1 MVTINR
7 AVDHLID
14 VLAGEDV
21 PVVGSKAT
29 RVNQLADMIADGEIV
44 IGGGGG
50 YDLVISGTADESPHS
65 WVLGD
70 LSVASGSIE
79 ECERKCIAGEPVNA
93 VLVLNTQ
100 FGETKYSTYVPLV
113 AFDANYRALT
123 FKFMHDTG
131 SITTGTVW
139 VIIYDSDYELI
150 ELLED

>member
-50 YDLVISGTADESPHS
+50 GYDLVIEVNNTNDSMVTAAELKHGSYAAACAKGLQEQPLTAMVYGVSPTDDHS
-65 WVLGD
+65 V
-70 LSVASGSIE
+70 V
-79 ECERKCIAGEPVNA
+79 
-93 VLVLNTQ
+93 T
-100 FGETKYSTYVPLV
+100 FGVMVVYCSDYVPENQDNLLYV
-113 AFDANYRALT
+113 AVDGFILT
-123 FKFMHDTG
+123 VNSDDTVTP
-131 SITTGTVW
+131 SVN
-139 VIIYDSDYELI
+139 
-150 ELLED
+150 